1 VIDAP
6 VQPVTI
12 VLADDHA
19 VLRGGVHLL
28 LDAVPDFNVV
38 AEAGTI
44 QAVFREVRTHRPD
57 VLVLDLNMPG
67 GSSVDAIERI
77 SRFSPGTV
85 VIVLTMEHDAN
96 FERAA
101 LAAGARGYVLKDEAP
116 TVLVAAIRKAL
127 SASGAPRR

>member
-1 VIDAP
+1 MGTP
-6 VQPVTI
+6 VDPVSI

-28 LDAVPDFNVV
+28 LDAVPEFEVV

-44 QAVFREVRTHRPD
+44 QAVLREVRNHRPD
-57 VLVLDLNMPG
+57 VLLLDLNMPG

-77 SRFSPGTV
+77 ARFSPGTA
-85 VIVLTMEHDAN
+85 VIVLTMERDAN

-101 LAAGARGYVLKDEAP
+101 FAAGARGYVLKDEAP

-127 SASGAPRR
+127 SSTGAPRH